1 MKYCSQPQLR
11 LTLNQNY
18 DENTTKDLSKKVSV
32 KTPEYFPRRD
42 QAESQS
48 RRGGVKL
55 TRSAKMIHCVTE
67 NGITK
72 CFTKTTRTR

>member
-1 MKYCSQPQLR
+1 M
-11 LTLNQNY
+11 NHNY
-18 DENTTKDLSKKVSV
+18 DGNTTNDLTEKVSV

-42 QAESQS
+42 ETESQS
-48 RRGGVKL
+48 RGREGRELKL

-67 NGITK
+67 NGVTK